1 MPRESEIEREEKKKK
16 KKVPGVLGARAREGR
31 RAKEREIYGG
41 GEGSDG

>member
-1 MPRESEIEREEKKKK
+1 MPRESEIEREKKKK
-16 KKVPGVLGARAREGR
+16 TTNVPGVLGARAREGR